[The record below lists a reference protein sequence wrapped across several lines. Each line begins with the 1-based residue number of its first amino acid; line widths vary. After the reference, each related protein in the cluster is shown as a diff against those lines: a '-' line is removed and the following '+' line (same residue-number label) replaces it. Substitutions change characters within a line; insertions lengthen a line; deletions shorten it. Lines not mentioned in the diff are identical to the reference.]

1 MAYINHASFDLAQAA
16 IRTLD
21 SPAPGLGAEEWSVV
35 EFARNDSLWSL
46 NPHGL
51 LPRLA
56 RFLFGIGP
64 AQPLAND
71 RLEALRRLAVA
82 AWRRR
87 VDPALVAAVR
97 AAGFTCAEVGAVL
110 NHIGRQL
117 ELRSMPRGL
126 A

>member
-1 MAYINHASFDLAQAA
+1 MAYINHRAFEAAQPA
-16 IRTLD
+16 IRGE
-21 SPAPGLGAEEWSVV
+21 SRSFGISREEWSVV
-35 EFARNDSLWSL
+35 EFARNDSLWSI
-46 NPHGL
+46 NPDGIL
-51 LPRLA
+51 QRFA

-64 AQPLAND
+64 AQPLANE

-87 VDPALVAAVR
+87 VDPSLIAAVR

-110 NHIGRQL
+110 NHIARQL
-117 ELRSMPRGL
+117 ALRSMPRGL